1 MQFYN
6 IRNRID
12 QCATNAEKRVEALR
26 ATGKDLKGQPI
37 EESLKNLDKG
47 LAITSQ
53 EHHSFQNVQSRAFA
67 MQQINQD
74 ESLTIY
80 NALGE
85 SLNPDNGGWQPHV
98 TLSHKVAIT
107 QLMAELLTIQRKEK
121 EDRNNG

>member
-6 IRNRID
+6 NRNRVD

-37 EESLKNLDKG
+37 EESLKNLDKEM
-47 LAITSQ
+47 AITLR
-53 EHHSFQNVQSRAFA
+53 EHHSFQNTQSQAFA

-74 ESLTIY
+74 ESLTICT
-80 NALGE
+80 ALGE

-98 TLSHKVAIT
+98 TLSHKVAVT
-107 QLMAELLTIQRKEK
+107 QVMAELLTIQRKEN
-121 EDRNNG
+121 RNNE